1 LTSWSL
7 SSLINLVLRN
17 RLLESV
23 GLDSGSIL
31 GQGNSEVLNSSLE
44 YEGVKALLEG
54 LEDILEHLRSNVVD
68 LIQALYSVLDDLSDR
83 DDLVHG
89 LAHGSQSDLS
99 GTTLSELGEHVGDV
113 VSEGL
118 SLCDADLVV
127 GGRLTLVSNL
137 SISCCA

>member
-89 LAHGSQSDLS
+89 LTHGSQSDLS
-99 GTTLSELGEHVGDV
+99 GTTLSEL
-113 VSEGL
+113 
-118 SLCDADLVV
+118 
-127 GGRLTLVSNL
+127 
-137 SISCCA
+137 

>member
-1 LTSWSL
+1 M
-7 SSLINLVLRN
+7 
-17 RLLESV
+17 ESV
-23 GLDSGSIL
+23 CLISGYIL
-31 GQGNSEVLNSSLE
+31 GKGNSEVLNSSLE
-44 YEGVKALLEG
+44 YEGVKALFEG

-89 LAHGSQSDLS
+89 LAHRSQSDLS
-99 GTTLSELGEHVGDV
+99 GTTLSELGEYVSNI

-118 SLCDADLVV
+118 SLGDADLVV